1 MPPKKVTKPVE
12 IEPVEVKPVKKSTKK
27 AIEKPVEVK
36 PVEVKPPKKVTKPVE
51 PPAVQVSPPEAQP
64 EARRGRPKMEK
75 PVIEGDSKYNKP
87 YYDSHKFEIA
97 KKRVLN
103 KLEKGQPVS
112 EKMLKKYEIGPTGH

>member
-12 IEPVEVKPVKKSTKK
+12 IEKPVEVKPVKKSTKK
-27 AIEKPVEVK
+27 DIEKPVEVK
-36 PVEVKPPKKVTKPVE
+36 PVEVKPVKKSVKKSE
-51 PPAVQVSPPEAQP
+51 PPAVQVSPP

-87 YYDSHKFEIA
+87 YYDSHKFDIA
-97 KKRVLN
+97 KKRILN